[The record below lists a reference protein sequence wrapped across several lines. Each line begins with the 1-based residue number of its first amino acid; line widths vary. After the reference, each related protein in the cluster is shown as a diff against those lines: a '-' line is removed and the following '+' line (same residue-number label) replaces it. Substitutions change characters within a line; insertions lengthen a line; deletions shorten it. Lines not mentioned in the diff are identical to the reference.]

1 MRVLP
6 RLSAPHLKRRRP
18 AHARSRRPRLS
29 DFVRRRV
36 LPPLER
42 YVSGD
47 DADPPRILF
56 DLAEEARG
64 AADLDALFRSILG
77 RIAEGLHAQS
87 ASIFVRDE
95 SGRHACRMSTAPGFA
110 GPGPELTLAPDAFV
124 VTRLRSLQLLL
135 EIGPSD
141 FDAWAR
147 AFEDVPHVRAA
158 RERERHALEA
168 VQARLLVPIRTRDQ
182 SVGILALGPR
192 TGGALTSAERALV
205 GWTAGQLGF
214 LIENGRLIER
224 MVASERLRR
233 ELALAATV
241 QQRLFP
247 AQPPVVSH
255 LELSGFC
262 QPARGVGGDYYDF
275 VAFDGDGI
283 GIVIADVAGKGI
295 SAALVM
301 SNVQA
306 ALRSQAAARRR
317 QPGAVGSAADMVADI
332 NRLLCGIT
340 DGATYVT
347 FFYARYD
354 PVARRLTYV
363 NGGHNAPVVANED
376 GETRMLRATGLP
388 LGIVPDAT
396 YEEETVHLR
405 AGDLLVA
412 YTDGVTESQDD
423 AGEEFGEDRLHALV
437 SGLAGASADAV
448 QQAVVEAVQSWS
460 AGCPPLDDLT
470 VVAAR
475 VT

>member
-6 RLSAPHLKRRRP
+6 RLTAPHPKRRRTKVT
-18 AHARSRRPRLS
+18 RGRRPRLS
-29 DFVRRRV
+29 EFVRRRV
-36 LPPLER
+36 LPTLER
-42 YVSGD
+42 YASGED
-47 DADPPRILF
+47 DAPRILF
-56 DLAEEARG
+56 DLAEEAR
-64 AADLDALFRSILG
+64 AATDLDALFRSILG
-77 RIAEGLHAQS
+77 HVAEGLHAEG
-87 ASIFVRDE
+87 AAIFVREE
-95 SGRHACRMSTAPGFA
+95 SGRYVCRMSTAPGFVGGA
-110 GPGPELTLAPDAFV
+110 AAPRLQADAFV

-135 EIGPSD
+135 EVGPAD

-158 RERERHALEA
+158 RDRERQALEA
-168 VQARLLVPIRTRDQ
+168 VRARLLVPIRTRDQ
-182 SVGILALGPR
+182 NVGILALGPR
-192 TGGALTSAERALV
+192 PTGALTAAERSLL

-214 LIENGRLIER
+214 VIENGRLIER

-233 ELALAATV
+233 ELTMAAAV

-247 AQPPVVSH
+247 AQAPVVSH

-262 QPARGVGGDYYDF
+262 QPARDVGGDYYDF
-275 VAFDGDGI
+275 VAFDRDEV
-283 GIVIADVAGKGI
+283 GIVVADVAGKGI

-317 QPGAVGSAADMVADI
+317 QPGSSGSAADMVADI

-347 FFYARYD
+347 FFYGRYD
-354 PVARRLTYV
+354 PVGRRLTYV
-363 NGGHNAPVVANED
+363 NGGHNPPLVANVD
-376 GETRMLRATGLP
+376 GETRTLDATGLP
-388 LGIVPDAT
+388 LGIVPDT
-396 YEEETVHLR
+396 RYEEETVPLR
-405 AGDLLVA
+405 AGDLLLA
-412 YTDGVTESQDD
+412 YTDGVTESLDG

-437 SGLAGASADAV
+437 AALAGSSADAV
-448 QQAVVEAVQSWS
+448 QQAVVEAVHSWS
-460 AGCPPLDDLT
+460 AGTPPHDDLT

>member
-6 RLSAPHLKRRRP
+6 RLSAPSLKRRRP
-18 AHARSRRPRLS
+18 PVTRGRRPRLS
-29 DFVRRRV
+29 EFVRRRV

-42 YVSGD
+42 FASGED
-47 DADPPRILF
+47 DAPRILF

-64 AADLDALFRSILG
+64 ATDLDALFRSILG
-77 RIAEGLHAQS
+77 RIACGLHAES
-87 ASIFVRDE
+87 AAIFVREE
-95 SGRHACRMSTAPGFA
+95 SGRYVCRMSTADGFTGGA
-110 GPGPELTLAPDAFV
+110 AAPILAADAFV

-135 EIGPSD
+135 EIGPAD

-158 RERERHALEA
+158 RERERRALEA
-168 VQARLLVPIRTRDQ
+168 VRARLLVPIRTREQ
-182 SVGILALGPR
+182 NVGILALGPR
-192 TGGALTSAERALV
+192 PSGALTAAERSLL

-214 LIENGRLIER
+214 VIENGRLIER

-233 ELALAATV
+233 ELALAANV

-247 AQPPVVSH
+247 AHPPEVSH
-255 LELSGFC
+255 LELAGFC

-275 VAFDGDGI
+275 VAMDRDQV

-306 ALRSQAAARRR
+306 ALRSQAAARRGL
-317 QPGAVGSAADMVADI
+317 PGPPGSAAEMVGDI

-354 PVARRLTYV
+354 PVARMLTYV
-363 NGGHNAPVVANED
+363 NGGHNAPVVAGAD
-376 GETRMLRATGLP
+376 GETRTLAATGLP
-388 LGIVPDAT
+388 LGIVPDT
-396 YEEETVHLR
+396 RYEEETVPLR
-405 AGDLLVA
+405 SGDLLLA
-412 YTDGVTESQDD
+412 YTDGVTESQDGE
-423 AGEEFGEDRLHALV
+423 GEEFGEDRLHALV
-437 SGLAGASADAV
+437 TALAGSSADAV

-460 AGCPPLDDLT
+460 AGTPPHDDLT

>member
-1 MRVLP
+1 MRVFPRLGALRLARTRPALP
-6 RLSAPHLKRRRP
+6 RG
-18 AHARSRRPRLS
+18 RRPRLS
-29 DFVRRRV
+29 EFVRRRV
-36 LPPLER
+36 MPTLER
-42 YVSGD
+42 YAAGD
-47 DADPPRILF
+47 DSDPPRILF

-64 AADLDALFRSILG
+64 ALDLDALFRSILA
-77 RIAEGLHAQS
+77 RIAQGLHAEG

-95 SGRHACRMSTAPGFA
+95 SGRYVCRMSTAPGFA
-110 GPGPELTLAPDAFV
+110 AESAPVLAPDAFV
-124 VTRLRSLQLLL
+124 VTRLRALQLLM
-135 EIGPSD
+135 EIGPAD
-141 FDAWAR
+141 FDAWTR
-147 AFEDVPHVRAA
+147 AFADVPHVRAA
-158 RERERHALEA
+158 RERERRALEA

-192 TGGALTSAERALV
+192 TAGALTAPERAVLH
-205 GWTAGQLGF
+205 WTAGQLGF
-214 LIENGRLIER
+214 VIENGRLIER

-233 ELALAATV
+233 ELALAAAV

-247 AQPPVVSH
+247 AHPPEASH

-275 VAFDGDGI
+275 VACDREET

-317 QPGAVGSAADMVADI
+317 SPSSAGCAADMVADI

-354 PVARRLTYV
+354 PRGRTLTYV
-363 NGGHNAPVVANED
+363 NGGHNAPVVASAD
-376 GETRMLRATGLP
+376 GEMRTLDATGLP
-388 LGIVPDAT
+388 LGIVFDT
-396 YEEETVHLR
+396 RYEEETVPFR
-405 AGDLLVA
+405 SGDLLLA
-412 YTDGVTESQDD
+412 YTDGVTESQDHE
-423 AGEEFGEDRLHALV
+423 GEEFGEDRLQALV
-437 SGLAGASADAV
+437 SALAGSSAEAA
-448 QQAVVEAVQSWS
+448 QQAVVEAVQTWS
-460 AGCPPLDDLT
+460 AGRPPHDDLT

-475 VT
+475 VL